1 MVDSM
6 NRIWTLLAAVA
17 ALAALLTA
25 SRNEPEAERTWR
37 FQGKEGIV
45 EVRLTLY
52 ASNNETKKIA
62 SLQIYSPDGV
72 PRSVPEEA
80 GFIATVLDNLPSVGV
95 NLQSLDSISFRFSEP
110 EAVKRVAAYA
120 APSKEWREALRTK
133 RVSKIYP
140 LVTSFLNKSH
150 AYQEWDSVFKE
161 HGLTIR
167 AVGVEEV
174 LVEPFSKAG
183 VSCPTGMDCTNL
195 LVPRDALV
203 QMNITPK

>member
-1 MVDSM
+1 MLHPGPGERWLARQSSEGAVLVDSM

-120 APSKEWREALRTK
+120 APEGMERSIE
-133 RVSKIYP
+133 
-140 LVTSFLNKSH
+140 N
-150 AYQEWDSVFKE
+150 
-161 HGLTIR
+161 
-167 AVGVEEV
+167 
-174 LVEPFSKAG
+174 KAG
-183 VSCPTGMDCTNL
+183 LQDLS
-195 LVPRDALV
+195 PR
-203 QMNITPK
+203 NIIPE